1 MSGPSWIIPNP
12 PSGYQQTPA
21 SEQEAQDARFYGVDI
36 HLDVAAP
43 DVTLGQAHYVTTA
56 SGDWAIARGREALR
70 QSLTRRLISNPGD
83 WATKPNY
90 GVGARQ
96 YVKAKNT
103 SSKRAELESRIRE
116 QFMLDPRVH
125 SVDIVTVTPLD
136 DGAPGVKI
144 SIQVTPK
151 GRLRTDQPLD
161 VSLEV
166 R

>member
-21 SEQEAQDARFYGVDI
+21 AEQESQESRFYGADI

-43 DVTLGQAHYVTTA
+43 DVTLGQASYVTTA
-56 SGDWAIARGREALR
+56 SGDWALARGREALR
-70 QSLTRRLISNPGD
+70 QSLIRRTVTNPGD

-103 SSKRAELESRIRE
+103 RSKRAELESRIRE
-116 QFMLDPRVH
+116 QYMSDPRVH

-136 DGAPGVKI
+136 DGSPGVKI
-144 SIQVTPK
+144 SVQVTPK
-151 GRLRTDQPLD
+151 GRLRTDQPLE
-161 VSLEV
+161 VAMEV